1 MTFEIDPCKSIL
13 NNTCD
18 DDNINTMNNLCYE
31 ISNAYGNV
39 YGSDIQKKLEYKC
52 SQMISDKKK
61 QMGKSDCNLRRP
73 PPPPIFNQ
81 IPHYFPSL
89 LTSNNPEVAYKKCL
103 DMANSSR
110 YPNSTKKYCKLDADA
125 LVIEENQVIK
135 NIKNAR
141 QFNMQKDEEEI
152 KEQYNGN
159 TLSDCSGNIGF
170 SLSFYIGII
179 IVFISIFYMSKSM

>member
-89 LTSNNPEVAYKKCL
+89 LTSNNPEVAYKKC
-103 DMANSSR
+103 
-110 YPNSTKKYCKLDADA
+110 KLDADA